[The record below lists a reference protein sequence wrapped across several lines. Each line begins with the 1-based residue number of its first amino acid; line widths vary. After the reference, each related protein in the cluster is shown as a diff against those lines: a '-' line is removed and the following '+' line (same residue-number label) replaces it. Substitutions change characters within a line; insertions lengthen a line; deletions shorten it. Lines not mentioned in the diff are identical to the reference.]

1 MDKKSPNN
9 NRNLIR
15 AIIAIIIAAY
25 IVGQLQ
31 DKYCL

>member
-1 MDKKSPNN
+1 MDQNSPDNN
-9 NRNLIR
+9 WNLIR

-31 DKYCL
+31 DQFCR